1 MSEFADCLIEIG
13 TEELPPKAL
22 PRLSSAFV
30 DGVRTGLEK
39 SGLRFGNIETYAT
52 PRRLAMIIR
61 ELQTH
66 QPDIEIEKRGP
77 AVAAAFDAQ
86 GTPSKAAEGFARSC
100 QTQVDQ
106 LQRLSTDKGEW
117 LVYRA
122 IQPGSKTAGL
132 IPALVQQSLDRLPIP
147 KRMRWGTGSVEF
159 VRPAHWVV
167 MLLGE
172 KVIQG
177 DILGLSAGRQT
188 YGHRFHHPEPITL
201 NSPDDYVA
209 LLQRTGHVI
218 PDFAT
223 RRQMIKDQVEQIASD
238 LGGQAII
245 RQALLDEVAALV
257 EFPVA
262 LSGSFD
268 TRFLEVPQ
276 EALISSMQ
284 DHQRYFPVVDETQ
297 KLLPHFITVANI
309 QSRNIEAI
317 RSGNER
323 VIRPRLSDAAFFWEQ
338 DKQKPLASH
347 QAQLGKVVFQNKLGT
362 LLDKSNRVVSL
373 SGTLAQ
379 FCGMGSALVQQAA
392 ALCKCDLMTQ
402 MVGEFPELQGIMGR
416 YYAQHDGEPERVA
429 MAIEEHYL
437 PRFAGDRLPQSD
449 EGALLAIADKL
460 DTLAGI
466 FSLGLLPTGD
476 KDPYALRRSALG
488 ILRIL
493 IDRRLDIALEAL
505 ILAAVEPFAAQADSA
520 TLSQQISTFLLE
532 RLRAWYLESGVSV
545 GVFEAVRACPI
556 SSLTDFD
563 DRIHACIAFTELPAA
578 EALSAANKR
587 VRNILKKAE
596 NDSLSS
602 VSESVLTHPAEKA
615 LYEQLSTISTEAQKL
630 LEQDYTLA
638 LESMAQL
645 REPLDQFFDSVMVM
659 DEDEAIRRNRLALLK
674 QVSDLFM
681 QVADVS
687 HLYS

>member
-1 MSEFADCLIEIG
+1 
-13 TEELPPKAL
+13 
-22 PRLSSAFV
+22 
-30 DGVRTGLEK
+30 
-39 SGLRFGNIETYAT
+39 
-52 PRRLAMIIR
+52 
-61 ELQTH
+61 
-66 QPDIEIEKRGP
+66 
-77 AVAAAFDAQ
+77 
-86 GTPSKAAEGFARSC
+86 
-100 QTQVDQ
+100 
-106 LQRLSTDKGEW
+106 
-117 LVYRA
+117 
-122 IQPGSKTAGL
+122 
-132 IPALVQQSLDRLPIP
+132 
-147 KRMRWGTGSVEF
+147 
-159 VRPAHWVV
+159 
-167 MLLGE
+167 
-172 KVIQG
+172 
-177 DILGLSAGRQT
+177 
-188 YGHRFHHPEPITL
+188 
-201 NSPDDYVA
+201 
-209 LLQRTGHVI
+209 
-218 PDFAT
+218 
-223 RRQMIKDQVEQIASD
+223 
-238 LGGQAII
+238 
-245 RQALLDEVAALV
+245 
-257 EFPVA
+257 
-262 LSGSFD
+262 
-268 TRFLEVPQ
+268 
-276 EALISSMQ
+276 
-284 DHQRYFPVVDETQ
+284 
-297 KLLPHFITVANI
+297 
-309 QSRNIEAI
+309 
-317 RSGNER
+317 
-323 VIRPRLSDAAFFWEQ
+323 
-338 DKQKPLASH
+338 
-347 QAQLGKVVFQNKLGT
+347 
-362 LLDKSNRVVSL
+362 
-373 SGTLAQ
+373 
-379 FCGMGSALVQQAA
+379 MGSALVQQAA